1 MATRRTGRSILSG
14 KADPRVEHS
23 RRALHGALI
32 ALVREKD
39 YDEIAVRE
47 ILDRASVS
55 RSTFYAHF
63 DSKDELLASGIER
76 MVTSPGAD
84 PLTSFSLPILEH
96 HDQHRR
102 TGTMSGRTRALL
114 HEQLRALIAR
124 RIRDHARQSARECD
138 VVPALSPVLLG
149 QFVAST
155 FIVVLDWWLDTR
167 PLLSPLEA
175 HQLFCSLVRNA
186 GRAGAD
192 ARLKPNAV

>member
-1 MATRRTGRSILSG
+1 MSG
-14 KADPRVEHS
+14 KADPRVEQS

-76 MVTSPGAD
+76 MVTSSGAD
-84 PLTSFSLPILEH
+84 PLRSFSLPIFEH
-96 HDQHRR
+96 HDRHRR

-124 RIRDHARQSARECD
+124 RIRDHVRRSTRKGDAT
-138 VVPALSPVLLG
+138 PALSPELHGL
-149 QFVAST
+149 FVAST

-167 PLLSPLEA
+167 SPLSPLEA

-186 GRAGAD
+186 GPARAD
-192 ARLKPNAV
+192 ARLKPDAV